1 MSNKKLIGTIIGVIA
16 FAVLI
21 SGATFAWLTY
31 SVNVTG
37 GTYNGASTNFVV
49 NYTKG
54 TDISDVPIL
63 TSPTV
68 STARSLVVSA
78 NKTSTSVDG
87 TLSIKLTTTSSDMLT
102 TSGAIKYKACQGE
115 CADLT
120 SNVGTVT
127 ASGTVEIFSG
137 ALQSS
142 ATSYY
147 VYFWIDAETFSND
160 HVGKTY
166 SGYISAEAQQT
177 QS

>member
-87 TLSIKLTTTSSDMLT
+87 TLSIKLTTTSSDILT

-147 VYFWIDAETFSND
+147 VYFWIDAATFSNN

-166 SGYISAEAQQT
+166 SGYIIAEAQQT

>member
-1 MSNKKLIGTIIGVIA
+1 M
-16 FAVLI
+16 
-21 SGATFAWLTY
+21 
-31 SVNVTG
+31 
-37 GTYNGASTNFVV
+37 
-49 NYTKG
+49 
-54 TDISDVPIL
+54 

-87 TLSIKLTTTSSDMLT
+87 TLSIKLTTTSSDILT

-147 VYFWIDAETFSND
+147 IYFWIDAATFSND

>member
-16 FAVLI
+16 FAALI

-31 SVNVTG
+31 AVNVTG

-87 TLSIKLTTTSSDMLT
+87 TLSIKLTTTSSDILT

-127 ASGTVEIFSG
+127 ASVTDEIFSG

-142 ATSYY
+142 AAIDY
-147 VYFWIDAETFSND
+147 V
-160 HVGKTY
+160 
-166 SGYISAEAQQT
+166 
-177 QS
+177 

>member
-16 FAVLI
+16 FVALI

-31 SVNVTG
+31 AVNVTG

-87 TLSIKLTTTSSDMLT
+87 TLSIKLTTTSSDILT

-137 ALQSS
+137 VLPSS

-147 VYFWIDAETFSND
+147 VYFWIDAATFSND

>member
-16 FAVLI
+16 FVALI

-31 SVNVTG
+31 AVNVTG

-87 TLSIKLTTTSSDMLT
+87 TLSIKLTTTSSDILT

-137 ALQSS
+137 VLQSS
-142 ATSYY
+142 VTSYY
-147 VYFWIDAETFSND
+147 VYFWIDAETFSNH

>member
-87 TLSIKLTTTSSDMLT
+87 TLSIKLTTTSSDILT

-120 SNVGTVT
+120 SNVGTAT
-127 ASGTVEIFSG
+127 ASGTVAIFSG

-147 VYFWIDAETFSND
+147 VYFWIDAATFSND

>member
-102 TSGAIKYKACQGE
+102 TSGAIKYKPCQGE

-147 VYFWIDAETFSND
+147 VYFWIDAATFSND

>member
-16 FAVLI
+16 FAALI

-31 SVNVTG
+31 AVNVTG

-87 TLSIKLTTTSSDMLT
+87 TLSIKLTTTSSDILT
-102 TSGAIKYKACQGE
+102 TSGAIKYKACQEE

-137 ALQSS
+137 VLQSS

-147 VYFWIDAETFSND
+147 VYFWIDAATFSND

>member
-87 TLSIKLTTTSSDMLT
+87 TLSIKLTTTSSDILT

-147 VYFWIDAETFSND
+147 VYFWIDAATFSNN

>member
-16 FAVLI
+16 FAALI

-31 SVNVTG
+31 AVNVTG

-137 ALQSS
+137 TLQSS

>member
-1 MSNKKLIGTIIGVIA
+1 MSNKKLLGTIIGVIA
-16 FAVLI
+16 FAALI

-31 SVNVTG
+31 AVNVTG

-68 STARSLVVSA
+68 STARRLVVSA

-87 TLSIKLTTTSSDMLT
+87 TLSIKLTTTSSDILT

-147 VYFWIDAETFSND
+147 VYFWIDAATFSNN

>member
-1 MSNKKLIGTIIGVIA
+1 MSNKKLIGTIIGVIS
-16 FAVLI
+16 FFVLI

-31 SVNVTG
+31 AVNVTG

-87 TLSIKLTTTSSDMLT
+87 TLSIKLTTTSSDILT

-127 ASGTVEIFSG
+127 ASGTAEIFSG

-147 VYFWIDAETFSND
+147 VYFWIDAATFSND

>member
-16 FAVLI
+16 FAALI

-49 NYTKG
+49 NYAKG

-87 TLSIKLTTTSSDMLT
+87 TLSIKLTTTSSDILT

-147 VYFWIDAETFSND
+147 VYFWIDAATFSNN

>member
-16 FAVLI
+16 FAALI

-31 SVNVTG
+31 AVNVTG

-87 TLSIKLTTTSSDMLT
+87 TLSIKLTTTSSDILT

-137 ALQSS
+137 VLQSS

-147 VYFWIDAETFSND
+147 VYFGIDAATFSND

>member
-31 SVNVTG
+31 AVNVTG

-87 TLSIKLTTTSSDMLT
+87 TLSIKLTTTSSDILT

-137 ALQSS
+137 VLQSS
-142 ATSYY
+142 VTSYY
-147 VYFWIDAETFSND
+147 VYFWIDAATFSND

>member
-1 MSNKKLIGTIIGVIA
+1 M
-16 FAVLI
+16 I

-31 SVNVTG
+31 AVNVTG

-87 TLSIKLTTTSSDMLT
+87 TLSIKLTTTSSDILT

-147 VYFWIDAETFSND
+147 VYFWIDAATFSNNQ
-160 HVGKTY
+160 VGKTY

>member
-87 TLSIKLTTTSSDMLT
+87 TLSIKLTTTSSDILT

-147 VYFWIDAETFSND
+147 VYFWLDAATFSND

-166 SGYISAEAQQT
+166 SGYISAEAQQK

>member
-16 FAVLI
+16 FAALI

-31 SVNVTG
+31 AVNVTG
-37 GTYNGASTNFVV
+37 VTYNGASTNFVV

-63 TSPTV
+63 TSPTG

-87 TLSIKLTTTSSDMLT
+87 TLSIKLTTTSSDRLT

>member
-16 FAVLI
+16 FVALI

-31 SVNVTG
+31 AVNVTG

-87 TLSIKLTTTSSDMLT
+87 TLSIKLTTTSSDILT

-137 ALQSS
+137 VLQSS
-142 ATSYY
+142 VTSYY
-147 VYFWIDAETFSND
+147 VYFWIDAATFSND

>member
-16 FAVLI
+16 FAALI

-31 SVNVTG
+31 AVNVTG

-87 TLSIKLTTTSSDMLT
+87 MLSIKLTTTSSDILT
-102 TSGAIKYKACQGE
+102 TSGAIKYKACQGK

-120 SNVGTVT
+120 SNVPMTP
-127 ASGTVEIFSG
+127 
-137 ALQSS
+137 
-142 ATSYY
+142 
-147 VYFWIDAETFSND
+147 TFTPSNSL
-160 HVGKTY
+160 TM
-166 SGYISAEAQQT
+166 
-177 QS
+177 

>member
-37 GTYNGASTNFVV
+37 GTYNGTSTNFVV

>member
-31 SVNVTG
+31 AVNVTG

-87 TLSIKLTTTSSDMLT
+87 TLSIKLTTTSSDILT

-127 ASGTVEIFSG
+127 ASETVEIFSG

-147 VYFWIDAETFSND
+147 VYFWIDAATFSND

>member
-16 FAVLI
+16 FAALI

-87 TLSIKLTTTSSDMLT
+87 TLSIKLTTTSSDILT

-115 CADLT
+115 CANLT

-147 VYFWIDAETFSND
+147 VYFWIDAATFSNN

>member
-68 STARSLVVSA
+68 SAARSLVVSA

-87 TLSIKLTTTSSDMLT
+87 TLSIKLTTTSSDILT

-147 VYFWIDAETFSND
+147 VYFWIDAATFSNN

>member
-87 TLSIKLTTTSSDMLT
+87 TLSIKLTTTSSDILT

>member
-16 FAVLI
+16 FAALI

-31 SVNVTG
+31 AVNVTG

-87 TLSIKLTTTSSDMLT
+87 TLSIKLTTTSSDILT

-127 ASGTVEIFSG
+127 AAGTVEIFSG
-137 ALQSS
+137 VLQSS

-147 VYFWIDAETFSND
+147 VYFWIDAATFSND

>member
-16 FAVLI
+16 FVALI

-31 SVNVTG
+31 AVNVTG
-37 GTYNGASTNFVV
+37 GTYNGDSTNFVV

-87 TLSIKLTTTSSDMLT
+87 TLSIKLTTTSSDILT

-137 ALQSS
+137 VLQSS

-147 VYFWIDAETFSND
+147 VYFWIDAATFSND

>member
-1 MSNKKLIGTIIGVIA
+1 MSTKKLIGTIIGVIA
-16 FAVLI
+16 FAALI

-31 SVNVTG
+31 AVNVTG

-87 TLSIKLTTTSSDMLT
+87 MLSIKLTTTSSDILT
-102 TSGAIKYKACQGE
+102 TSGAIKYKACQGK

>member
-16 FAVLI
+16 FTALI

-31 SVNVTG
+31 AVNVTG

-87 TLSIKLTTTSSDMLT
+87 TLSIKLTTTSSDILT

-147 VYFWIDAETFSND
+147 VYFWIDAATFSND
-160 HVGKTY
+160 HVGQPY

>member
-16 FAVLI
+16 FAALI

-31 SVNVTG
+31 AVNVTG

-87 TLSIKLTTTSSDMLT
+87 TLSIKLTTTSSDILT

-142 ATSYY
+142 ATSSY
-147 VYFWIDAETFSND
+147 VYFWIDAATFSND

>member
-16 FAVLI
+16 FVALI

-31 SVNVTG
+31 AVNVTG
-37 GTYNGASTNFVV
+37 GTYNGASTIFVV

-87 TLSIKLTTTSSDMLT
+87 TLSIKLTTTSSDILT

-147 VYFWIDAETFSND
+147 VYFWIDAATFSNN

>member
-16 FAVLI
+16 FAALI

-87 TLSIKLTTTSSDMLT
+87 TLSIKLTTTSSDILT

-147 VYFWIDAETFSND
+147 VYFWIDAATFSNN
-160 HVGKTY
+160 HVRKTY

>member
-16 FAVLI
+16 FVALI

-31 SVNVTG
+31 AVNVTG
-37 GTYNGASTNFVV
+37 GTYNRASTNSVV

-87 TLSIKLTTTSSDMLT
+87 TLSIKLTTTSSDILT

-147 VYFWIDAETFSND
+147 VYFRIDAATFSND

>member
-1 MSNKKLIGTIIGVIA
+1 MSNKKLIGTILGVIA
-16 FAVLI
+16 FAALI

-31 SVNVTG
+31 AVNVTG

-102 TSGAIKYKACQGE
+102 TSGAIKYKAGQGE

-147 VYFWIDAETFSND
+147 VYFWIDAATFSND

>member
-16 FAVLI
+16 FAALI
-21 SGATFAWLTY
+21 SGATFAWLIY
-31 SVNVTG
+31 AVNVTG

-87 TLSIKLTTTSSDMLT
+87 MLSIKLTTTSSDILT
-102 TSGAIKYKACQGE
+102 TSGAIKYKVCQGR
-115 CADLT
+115 CALT

>member
-147 VYFWIDAETFSND
+147 VYFWIDAATFSNN

>member
-31 SVNVTG
+31 AVNVTG

-87 TLSIKLTTTSSDMLT
+87 TLSIKLTTTSSDILT

-137 ALQSS
+137 VLQSS

-147 VYFWIDAETFSND
+147 VYFWIDAAPCWKNLFWL
-160 HVGKTY
+160 Y
-166 SGYISAEAQQT
+166 QC
-177 QS
+177 

>member
-31 SVNVTG
+31 AVNVTG

-87 TLSIKLTTTSSDMLT
+87 TLSIKLTTTSSDILT

-147 VYFWIDAETFSND
+147 VYFWIDAATFSNN
-160 HVGKTY
+160 HVGKSY

>member
-16 FAVLI
+16 FVALI

-31 SVNVTG
+31 AINVTG

-87 TLSIKLTTTSSDMLT
+87 TLSIKLTTTSSDILT

-137 ALQSS
+137 VLQSS
-142 ATSYY
+142 VTSYY
-147 VYFWIDAETFSND
+147 VYFWIDAATFSND